1 MSTRNLAV
9 VLMCVLGVASCA
21 STPTA
26 NESHANLTPEEVRQT
41 RSRVFSEIS
50 DTYAEWSKKL
60 EGADALRIYAPENY
74 RDMMSS
80 WKSAHDLFI
89 EMRKDPTQ
97 VDAKHS
103 VFSSETYAVGFRDR
117 INSVEYNYK
126 AIQGLKKQAD
136 VLLAPAM
143 SQMAYLNKIEA
154 GKYFR
159 HAMNNLNRDYQRLF
173 EYLVVSET
181 EHAESYQET
190 FLNNAVALEVRVIDA
205 MYVKPLEQRLADL
218 SRLKYN
224 TLAPVSYG
232 YVEQGTA
239 ELAKYVA
246 KSPRSFSGIEHQ
258 VDQIN
263 FQFRRLEAV
272 VAEVNKLINI
282 EKSQFEPMVLEAE
295 SRLHKISSVAK
306 GNDYRDQSLTAQS
319 ERIAHDVE
327 QLRKADRSEALQ
339 KENQLL
345 KQQIALLQEQN
356 TEGHSEDTQVALDRA
371 EQNQADI
378 EALKKLVSALQEKS
392 DKS

>member
-21 STPTA
+21 STPPA
-26 NESHANLTPEEVRQT
+26 NESHANLTHEEVRQT
-41 RSRVFSEIS
+41 RSRVFSEVS
-50 DTYAEWSKKL
+50 DTYAEWSKRL

-89 EMRKDPTQ
+89 EMRKDPKQ

-103 VFSSETYAVGFRDR
+103 VFSSETYAVAFRDR

-143 SQMAYLNKIEA
+143 SQMAYLHKIEA

-159 HAMNNLNRDYQRLF
+159 HAMNNLDRDYQRLF

-181 EHAESYQET
+181 DHAESYQDI
-190 FLNNAVALEVRVIDA
+190 FINNALELEVRVIDA
-205 MYVKPLEQRLADL
+205 RYVKPLEQRLSDH
-218 SRLKYN
+218 SRLKYD
-224 TLAPVSYG
+224 TLAPVSFG
-232 YVEQGTA
+232 HVEQGTA
-239 ELAKYVA
+239 ELAKYVT
-246 KSPRSFSGIEHQ
+246 KSPRDFDEIEHQ
-258 VDQIN
+258 VEQIN

-272 VAEVNKLINI
+272 VAEVNKLINV

-306 GNDYRDQSLTAQS
+306 GNDYRDEPLTVQS

-327 QLRKADRSEALQ
+327 QLRKADRSASLE

-345 KQQIALLQEQN
+345 KQQIALLKQQ
-356 TEGHSEDTQVALDRA
+356 SVSSQSVDTQLVLDRA
-371 EQNQADI
+371 EQNQAEI
-378 EALKKLVSALQEKS
+378 EALKKLVTALQEKS